1 MKYTLD
7 VAVPVGFSPAGPD
20 TPVHEAAGQ
29 LLAVPGVASV
39 FGVNDFITITRTAD
53 GDWDQ
58 ITAAVRAVVASW

>member
-7 VAVPVGFSPAGPD
+7 VPVPAGFSPAGPD
-20 TPVHEAAGQ
+20 TPVHAAAAA
-29 LLAVPGVASV
+29 LLATPGVASV

-53 GDWDQ
+53 GEWDQ